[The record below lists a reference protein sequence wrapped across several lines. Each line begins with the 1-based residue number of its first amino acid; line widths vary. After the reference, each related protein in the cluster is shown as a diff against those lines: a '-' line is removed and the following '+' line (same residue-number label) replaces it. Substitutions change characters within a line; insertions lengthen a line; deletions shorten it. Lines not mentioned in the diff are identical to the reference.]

1 MPTIIV
7 GTNSYETLIEANTY
21 LDAAVH
27 ATAWKFVPTATRE
40 RALIT
45 AFRDISL
52 SELTDPDTGV
62 AIDPL
67 NAPQPIKDAQSELAF
82 AMSQDTSL
90 ATAQTRGGSNTRS
103 VKAGSAGVEFFAP
116 VKGSRFPP
124 IVGRLLAPYL
134 GAGSSGGT
142 SGSESYGTGECS
154 QFGSQGGLLTEGWK

>member
-1 MPTIIV
+1 MPTIVV
-7 GTNSYETLIEANTY
+7 GTNSYETLAEANTY
-21 LDAAVH
+21 LEAAIH
-27 ATAWKFVPTATRE
+27 ATAWKFLASATRE

-52 SELTDPDTGV
+52 LDLIDPDTGA
-62 AIDPL
+62 AINPAL
-67 NAPQPIKDAQSELAF
+67 APQPIKDAQSELAF
-82 AMSQDTSL
+82 AFTQDTAL

-116 VKGSRFPP
+116 VNGGRFPP
-124 IVGRLLAPYL
+124 IVGRLLAPYI

-154 QFGSQGGLLTEGWK
+154 QFGSQGGGLLEGWK